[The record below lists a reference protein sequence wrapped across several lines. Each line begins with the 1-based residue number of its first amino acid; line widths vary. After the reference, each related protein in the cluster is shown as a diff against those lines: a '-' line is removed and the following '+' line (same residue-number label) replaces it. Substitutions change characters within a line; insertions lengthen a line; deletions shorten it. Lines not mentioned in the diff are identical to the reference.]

1 MPGVLVLL
9 VAIAGALG
17 AVCRYGLGLAVG
29 PAGSP
34 WTTLGVNVAGSFLLG
49 VLVAAV
55 PVPDGAVRVAI
66 GTGFLGAF
74 TTFSAFSLDS
84 LTLARDGQV
93 GPAVAYALASLTLGI
108 GAAAAGLLLGQLAR

>member
-1 MPGVLVLL
+1 MPGVLELL

-34 WTTLGVNVAGSFLLG
+34 WATFGINVGGSFLLG

-74 TTFSAFSLDS
+74 TTFSTLSLES
-84 LTLARDGQV
+84 LTLARDGHV
-93 GPAVAYALASLTLGI
+93 GVAAGYALASLALGV
-108 GAAAAGLLLGQLAR
+108 GAAAAGLLLGDLVT